1 VNSGPLEKDP
11 SRPTGPSDV
20 IGYLLHG
27 TEGARSHRDRL
38 ALLTPL
44 LTAFLILAAPAA
56 ASKTPVNSIGSNLSA
71 TSGGLFNAPHG
82 IAVNQSGAG
91 GVPAGTFYVVD
102 TNNNRVQQF
111 DPTARFV
118 RTWGWG
124 VSTETAQFEICADPA
139 SCKAGLAG
147 PGPGQ
152 LNRPQ
157 GIAVDQAN
165 GNLYVTDQGN
175 RRVDVF
181 NPGGVFEGAFGWG
194 VSTGAAAFQFC
205 TTFTPC
211 RSPNTT
217 TPTGGQAGKFGSTI
231 GYPAIDPMTGKIYVA
246 DVSNRRVDVFTPTL
260 SGGIVSG
267 ITFTAGFG
275 WDVSTAAGAEFE
287 VCTGIDCKLGTGGAG
302 AGQFGAT
309 KSPSEVALDSTGN
322 AYVLDPGNNRVQKF
336 DPTPSLLDSSFGAAA
351 LTAAFAG
358 GALQDIAVDP
368 SAEPNHLLLAGA
380 DSAEENR
387 VRVAEL
393 DSTGASVDVHGVG
406 LTPTAS
412 TGLGV
417 AAESLGGNIYLS
429 SSNGLFDHFLD
440 ILNAAPILDVVTLA
454 GTTATFSGTVVS
466 NGFDVTYHF
475 EYSTDG
481 TDWTA
486 VPVPDEDAGSAP
498 STIPVSQEVKGLTGS
513 QPYRVRLVANRPS
526 GGGTAVS
533 AEAGFATGAAAPEI
547 SATHASN
554 PTDATATL
562 NAVLNAQNEATTY
575 HFEYVDDAS
584 FQAGGYSGASSIPVP
599 EAQLGAGTGA
609 VAIGREVGGLHAS
622 TVYHFRLVASNARGT
637 TNGEDAVFTTYPPAS
652 SHLPDNRAYELVSLP
667 DTNGFPATALGLGEG
682 EANAFGT
689 ALAAPSG
696 DSVIY
701 LIAGSLP
708 NTEGNGA
715 TDEYR
720 AVRES
725 DGWSSRLVSPSGAQ
739 SELPSAGGVSADHR
753 YAFWSTAGRSATA
766 SDHGSL
772 DLGSEEGS
780 RYIRN
785 PEGSFDLIGQGSLGS
800 DPNAKGKWISPGATH
815 IVFTSNLRLEPEAP
829 ESPGAGE
836 DPTNFGLAAVDAVY
850 DRTPTGTDVVSL
862 LPGDAIPP
870 PGSDS
875 FYEGTSADGS
885 AVVFLIDTTMYERRD
900 DAETVE
906 VASGSPKFA
915 GVSQNGD
922 TVVYL
927 RPDGSISPERGEI
940 FAFDADSETTTQIA
954 SAAATVINVSAD
966 GSHVYFSST
975 ALIDGEGTEGVDNL
989 YVWDGATT
997 RLIAALDPADLSEF
1011 AGTSLLNLARWTD
1024 AVGPRQNPNV
1034 GPESDPSRT
1043 TPDGRVFV
1051 FESHASLTSYD
1062 SEGHSEIYRYDAAGH
1077 DLACIS
1083 CSPIGAPPSSDAHLV
1098 VSGLVDERS
1107 PTGAQALIQ
1116 NVTDDGEGVFFQ
1128 TGDALVPRDTNGAL
1142 DVYEWKLGS
1151 LALISSGHSP
1161 NPSYLYGMTP
1171 DGHDVFFRTR
1181 EALVPADHT
1190 AAAGAIYDA
1199 RVDGG
1204 FPAGAAAPSCVED
1217 ACQGP
1222 PSAPPS
1228 LPAAGSAAAQGEG
1241 NARLRPHHPR
1251 RRCGRGSRRVKRHG
1265 KVRCVKR
1272 RRGGVK

>member
-1 VNSGPLEKDP
+1 LRTAVLALS
-11 SRPTGPSDV
+11 
-20 IGYLLHG
+20 
-27 TEGARSHRDRL
+27 AAAL
-38 ALLTPL
+38 ALLGLTP
-44 LTAFLILAAPAA
+44 PAL
-56 ASKTPVNSIGSNLSA
+56 ASKSLVNSIGSSLSA
-71 TSGGLFNAPHG
+71 TSGGLFNAPRG

-102 TNNNRVQQF
+102 ANNNRIEQF
-111 DPTARFV
+111 DPTAMFV

-124 VSTETAQFEICADPA
+124 VSTETAQFEICAVAA

-157 GIAVDQAN
+157 GIAVDQSN

-181 NPGGVFEGAFGWG
+181 NAAGVFEGAFGWG
-194 VSTGAAAFQFC
+194 VSSGAAALQFC

-211 RSPNTT
+211 RAPNTT
-217 TPTGGQAGKFGSTI
+217 TPTGGQAGKFGSAI
-231 GYPAIDPMTGKIYVA
+231 GYPAVDPVTGKVYVA

-260 SGGIVSG
+260 SGAILSG
-267 ITFTAGFG
+267 ASFTAGFG

-287 VCTGIDCKLGTGGAG
+287 VCTGIDCKLGAGGTGS
-302 AGQFGAT
+302 GQFGAI

-336 DPTPSLLDSSFGAAA
+336 DSTPSVLDSSFGAAA
-351 LTAAFAG
+351 LTTTFSG
-358 GALQDIAVDP
+358 GALQDLAVDP
-368 SAEPNHLLLAGA
+368 SAEPNHLLVGGA
-380 DSAEENR
+380 DSADENH
-387 VRVAEL
+387 VRIAEL
-393 DSTGASVDVHGVG
+393 DSTGASVGVQGTG

-417 AAESLGGNIYLS
+417 ASESLGGNIYLS
-429 SSNGLFDHFLD
+429 SSNGLFDHFVD
-440 ILNAAPILDVVTLA
+440 ILNAAPVVDSVTLA
-454 GTTATFSGTVVS
+454 ATTATFSGTVVS

-481 TDWTA
+481 AKWTA

-498 STIPVSQEVKGLTGS
+498 STIPVSQEAKGLTGS

-526 GGGTAVS
+526 GGGRAVS
-533 AEAGFATGAAAPEI
+533 AEAGFSTGAAAPAI

-554 PTDATATL
+554 VTDITATL
-562 NAVLNAQNEATTY
+562 NAVLNAQNQATTY
-575 HFEYVDDAS
+575 HFEYVDDAG
-584 FQAGGYSGASSIPVP
+584 FQASGYSGANSIPVP
-599 EAQLGAGTGA
+599 EAQLGTGTGA
-609 VAIGREVGGLHAS
+609 VAIGTDVAGLQAS
-622 TVYHFRLVASNARGT
+622 TVYHFRLVATNASGT
-637 TNGEDAVFTTYPPAS
+637 AKGEDAVFTTYPLGS
-652 SHLPDNRAYELVSLP
+652 SGLPDNRAYELVSLP

-689 ALAAPSG
+689 ALGAPSG
-696 DSVIY
+696 DSIIY

-708 NTEGNGA
+708 DTEGNGA

-720 AVRES
+720 AVRS
-725 DGWSSRLVSPSGAQ
+725 GDGWASTLVSPSGAQ

-753 YAFWSTAGRSATA
+753 YAFWATAGRSTTS

-772 DLGSEEGS
+772 DLGTEEGT

-785 PEGSFDLIGQGSLGS
+785 PDGGFELIGQGSLGA
-800 DPNAKGKWISPGATH
+800 DPNAKGRLITPGAGH
-815 IVFTSNLRLEPEAP
+815 VIFTSSLQLEPDAP
-829 ESPGAGE
+829 EFPGSGE
-836 DPTNFGLAAVDAVY
+836 DPTNFGVAAVDAVY
-850 DRTPTGTDVVSL
+850 DRTPSGTRVVSL
-862 LPGDAIPP
+862 LPGDVTPP
-870 PGSDS
+870 AGSNT
-875 FYEGTSADGS
+875 FYQGVSADGS
-885 AVVFLIDTTMYERRD
+885 AALFTVDTTMYERRD
-900 DAETVE
+900 NSATLE
-906 VASGSPKFA
+906 VATGSPKFA
-915 GVSQNGD
+915 GVSQDGD
-922 TVVYL
+922 TVVYF

-940 FAFDADSETTTQIA
+940 FVFDADSGTTTQLAPGGA
-954 SAAATVINVSAD
+954 SVINVSAD

-975 ALIDGEGTEGVDNL
+975 LQINGEGTEGVDNL
-989 YVWDGATT
+989 YVWDGTTT
-997 RLIAALDPADLSEF
+997 RFIAALDPADLSEF
-1011 AGTSLLNLARWTD
+1011 AGTSLLNLGRWTD

-1034 GPESDPSRT
+1034 GPGSDPSRT

-1051 FESHASLTSYD
+1051 FQSHAPLSSYD
-1062 SEGHSEIYRYDAAGH
+1062 SEGHSEIYRYDDAATH
-1077 DLACIS
+1077 ALACVS
-1083 CSPIGAPPSSDAHLV
+1083 CSPIQAPPSSDAQLV

-1116 NVTDDGEGVFFQ
+1116 NVTDNGEAVFFQ
-1128 TGDALVPRDTNGAL
+1128 TGDALVPRDVNGAV

-1204 FPAGAAAPSCVED
+1204 FPSAAAAPSCVED
-1217 ACQGP
+1217 ACQGL
-1222 PSAPPS
+1222 STTPPS
-1228 LPAAGSAAAQGEG
+1228 LPFAGSAAAQGGG
-1241 NARLRPHHPR
+1241 NAQPRPHPR
-1251 RRCGRGSRRVKRHG
+1251 GRRCRKGGRPVERHG
-1265 KVRCVKR
+1265 HLRCVKKHR
-1272 RRGGVK
+1272 RRATGRDRGGIK

>member
-1 VNSGPLEKDP
+1 LAQ
-11 SRPTGPSDV
+11 
-20 IGYLLHG
+20 LHG
-27 TEGARSHRDRL
+27 VRVKPAVRRVSTIAAGIATLLVL
-38 ALLTPL
+38 AP
-44 LTAFLILAAPAA
+44 TAL
-56 ASKTPVNSIGSNLSA
+56 ASKTPVDSIGSGLSG
-71 TSGGLFNAPHG
+71 TSGGLFNAPRG

-102 TNNNRVQQF
+102 TNNNRIQQF
-111 DPTARFV
+111 DSTAKFI

-124 VSTETAQFEICADPA
+124 VSTETAQFEICTVAA
-139 SCKAGLAG
+139 NCRAGLG
-147 PGPGQ
+147 GSGPGQ

-157 GIAVDQAN
+157 GIAVDQSN

-181 NPGGVFEGAFGWG
+181 NAVGVFEGAFGWG

-211 RSPNTT
+211 RAPNTT
-217 TPTGGQAGKFGSTI
+217 TPTGGQAGKFGSAI
-231 GYPAIDPMTGKIYVA
+231 GYPAIDPVAGKVYVA
-246 DVSNRRVDVFTPTL
+246 DVSNRRIDVFTPTL
-260 SGGIVSG
+260 SGSLVSG
-267 ITFTAGFG
+267 VTFTAGFG
-275 WDVSTAAGAEFE
+275 WDVSTAVGTEFE
-287 VCTGIDCKLGTGGAG
+287 VCTGVDCKLGTGGAG
-302 AGQFGAT
+302 AGQFAAT

-336 DPTPSLLDSSFGAAA
+336 DSTPSLLDSSFGAAA
-351 LTAAFAG
+351 LTTAFSG

-368 SAEPNHLLLAGA
+368 SAEPNHLLVAGAAGA
-380 DSAEENR
+380 DENR

-417 AAESLGGNIYLS
+417 ASESLGGNIYLS
-429 SSNGLFDHFLD
+429 SSNGLFDHFID
-440 ILNAAPILDVVTLA
+440 ILNAAPVVDSVTVA

-481 TDWTA
+481 TSWTA

-526 GGGTAVS
+526 GGGRAVS
-533 AEAGFATGAAAPEI
+533 AEAGFSTGAAAPAI

-554 PTDATATL
+554 VTDTTATL

-575 HFEYVDDAS
+575 HFEYVDDAG
-584 FQAGGYSGASSIPVP
+584 FQAGGYSGASSTPVP
-599 EAQLGAGTGA
+599 AAQLGAGTGA
-609 VAIGREVGGLHAS
+609 VAIGRDAAGLQAS
-622 TVYHFRLVASNARGT
+622 TVYHFRLVATNASGT
-637 TNGEDAVFTTYPPAS
+637 TKGEDAVFTTYPLGS
-652 SHLPDNRAYELVSLP
+652 SDLPDNRAYELVSLP

-689 ALAAPSG
+689 ALGAPSG

-720 AVRES
+720 AVRGG
-725 DGWSSRLVSPSGAQ
+725 DGWSSTLVSPSGAQ

-753 YAFWSTAGRSATA
+753 YAFWATAGRSATS

-772 DLGSEEGS
+772 DLGTEEGT

-785 PEGSFDLIGQGSLGS
+785 PDGSFELIGQGSLGT
-800 DPNAKGKWISPGATH
+800 DPNAKGRWITPGASH
-815 IVFTSNLRLEPEAP
+815 VVFTSNLQLEPEAP
-829 ESPGAGE
+829 EFPGGGE
-836 DPTNFGLAAVDAVY
+836 DPTNFGVAAVDAVY
-850 DRTPTGTDVVSL
+850 DRIPGGTRVVSL
-862 LPGDAIPP
+862 LPGDITPP
-870 PGSDS
+870 AGSNT
-875 FYEGTSADGS
+875 FYQGVSADGS
-885 AVVFLIDTTMYERRD
+885 AVVFTVDTTMYERRGN
-900 DAETVE
+900 AETVE

-915 GVSQNGD
+915 GISQNGD
-922 TVVYL
+922 TVVYF

-940 FAFDADSETTTQIA
+940 SAFDAGSGTTTQIA
-954 SAAATVINVSAD
+954 AAGATVINVSVD

-975 ALIDGEGTEGVDNL
+975 AQINGEGTEGVDNL
-989 YVWDGATT
+989 YVWDGATA
-997 RLIAALDPADLSEF
+997 RFIAPLDPADLSEF

-1034 GPESDPSRT
+1034 GPGSDPSRT
-1043 TPDGRVFV
+1043 TPDGRVLV
-1051 FESHASLTSYD
+1051 FQSHASLTSYD
-1062 SEGHSEIYRYDAAGH
+1062 SEGHSEIYRYDAVGH
-1077 DLACIS
+1077 HLSCIS
-1083 CSPIGAPPSSDAHLV
+1083 CSPTQAPPSSDAHLV

-1116 NVTDDGEGVFFQ
+1116 NVTDNGEAVFFQ
-1128 TGDALVPRDTNGAL
+1128 TGDALVPRDVNGAV

-1181 EALVPADHT
+1181 EALVPADQT

-1204 FPAGAAAPSCVED
+1204 FPTEAATPSCVED

-1222 PSAPPS
+1222 PTAPPS
-1228 LPAAGSAAAQGEG
+1228 LPAAGSAAAQDEG
-1241 NARLRPHHPR
+1241 NARLRPHPR
-1251 RRCGRGSRRVKRHG
+1251 GRRCGKGSKRVKRHG
-1265 KVRCVKR
+1265 KVHCVKR
-1272 RRGGVK
+1272 HRGGVK